1 MHRRKDL
8 WGPDA
13 LEYDPERFI
22 DERLH
27 KYCASSRHHRR
38 TCRLTRAFSSGAES
52 VHLPPLQRWASDMSR
67 PAGAFPL
74 LFFAYLHFL

>member
-13 LEYDPERFI
+13 LEFDPERFL

-27 KYCASSRHHRR
+27 KYCALFSFIVAASSRK
-38 TCRLTRAFSSGAES
+38 
-52 VHLPPLQRWASDMSR
+52 SR
-67 PAGAFPL
+67 
-74 LFFAYLHFL
+74 